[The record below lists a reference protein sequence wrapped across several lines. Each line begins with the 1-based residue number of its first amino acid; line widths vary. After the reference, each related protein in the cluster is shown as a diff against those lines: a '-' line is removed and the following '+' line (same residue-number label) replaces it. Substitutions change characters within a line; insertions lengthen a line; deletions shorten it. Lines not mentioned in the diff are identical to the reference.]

1 MDIVIGNVGFRFLDV
16 AVEMLGIVPQPN
28 LQLSLIWSLTTSLVH
43 LRSHS
48 ASLSSLVRCHKGQR
62 TII

>member
-28 LQLSLIWSLTTSLVH
+28 LQLSLIWSLTASLVH

-48 ASLSSLVRCHKGQR
+48 ASPSSLVR
-62 TII
+62 